1 MQTHQR
7 TWWTVENFAF
17 LRRNDFLDEKTT
29 TRNWEHLCHQ
39 RKNAV
44 NNWTIIDRQPFEYEA
59 VCNVAVEG
67 KLQNASVTWLSN
79 ACAFPFVPITACCV
93 LTLQESAG
101 STAGSLGLSASII
114 LHIRHIM
121 KKEQSE
127 RSLSIYFL
135 QHPSLSTPLTS
146 PWQTAQPAAIPQTAD
161 TQRRAN
167 IPSQLT
173 NSSDPLPWAMILLS
187 FPAGRS
193 HADTPATLSH
203 LAGSHPL
210 CSREPQKPFSCS
222 TSQGGLHRNTS
233 TGDLRSTW
241 GYSSALSAPATVFC
255 PQEEKTKPS
264 IWDLQEHIP
273 LHQLH
278 AAPWHHLCCKAQTA
292 LPRVVEPPHRG
303 KDFRTSSR
311 TKRENK
317 SDQLSCD
324 FMASCT
330 DMHMLLCTVSLITS
344 FQKDRQRNE
353 WVVKH
358 AHKNIIACLRA
369 FVSCLWFTGAP
380 VLHFLIICTFPIK
393 NKYSMCMQ
401 FILISLPP
409 HKIKLLQPRKNGDIV
424 VTRFIIQ

>member
-173 NSSDPLPWAMILLS
+173 NSSDPLPWAMILSS
-187 FPAGRS
+187 FPAGKS

-203 LAGSHPL
+203 LAGSHPF
-210 CSREPQKPFSCS
+210 CSSEPQKPFSAAAAPRADCTETQAQEIWGTPEATVQLCLHQPPLFVPRKQRPSPVYEVCS
-222 TSQGGLHRNTS
+222 
-233 TGDLRSTW
+233 RST
-241 GYSSALSAPATVFC
+241 Y
-255 PQEEKTKPS
+255 
-264 IWDLQEHIP
+264 
-273 LHQLH
+273 
-278 AAPWHHLCCKAQTA
+278 LC
-292 LPRVVEPPHRG
+292 
-303 KDFRTSSR
+303 TSS
-311 TKRENK
+311 
-317 SDQLSCD
+317 
-324 FMASCT
+324 
-330 DMHMLLCTVSLITS
+330 MLLPGTTS
-344 FQKDRQRNE
+344 AARHKLRC
-353 WVVKH
+353 H
-358 AHKNIIACLRA
+358 ASWSRR
-369 FVSCLWFTGAP
+369 TGARISGP
-380 VLHFLIICTFPIK
+380 LPGQKGKIKVINLVVISWLVAQICTCYFAQ
-393 NKYSMCMQ
+393 SA
-401 FILISLPP
+401 
-409 HKIKLLQPRKNGDIV
+409 
-424 VTRFIIQ
+424 